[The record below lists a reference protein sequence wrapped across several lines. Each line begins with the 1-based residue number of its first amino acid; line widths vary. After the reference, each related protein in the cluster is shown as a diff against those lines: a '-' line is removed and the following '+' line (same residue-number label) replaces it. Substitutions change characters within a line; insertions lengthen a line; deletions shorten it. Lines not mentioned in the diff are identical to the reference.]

1 MGSGQPVSTSMPG
14 AVTCRKKFEK
24 LYSEIRN
31 PSTIFEKAQNHA
43 GKINTGKIKQV

>member
-1 MGSGQPVSTSMPG
+1 MGSGQPVSNSLPR

-31 PSTIFEKAQNHA
+31 PSTIFEKAQNQA